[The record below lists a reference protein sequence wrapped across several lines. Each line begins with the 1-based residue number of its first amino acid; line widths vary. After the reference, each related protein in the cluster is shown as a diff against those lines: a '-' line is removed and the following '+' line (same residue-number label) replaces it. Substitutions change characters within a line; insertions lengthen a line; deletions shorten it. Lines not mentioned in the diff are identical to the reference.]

1 MKKNIKLP
9 DFTKQNIVI
18 TDYEDEMKQ
27 SYIDYAMSVIAARA
41 LPDIRDG
48 LKPVQRRTLYA
59 MKDLNVTPDK
69 PYRKCARIVGD
80 TMGKYHPHGDGSIY
94 NSMVRMAQDFTY
106 KQELVDGHGNFGSI
120 DGDGAAAMRY
130 TEARL
135 KPISLELLEDI
146 DKDIVEMRTNFDE
159 TLEEPTVLPA
169 KFPNALVNGM
179 TGIAV
184 GMSTNFPTHNLGE
197 IIDGTVAYIQNED
210 ITIRELMT
218 HIKGPDFPTGGV
230 IANKD
235 ELEDM
240 YTTGKGKIKIR
251 AKIDIKKNDN
261 GKHDII
267 IREIPYTLIGNKAN
281 LIENLA
287 DLVKNK
293 KISGIQDIRD
303 ESSRGE
309 IEIIIETKKDVDPYI
324 LLNKL
329 YSKTKLEDNFSVNML
344 ALHKQKPY
352 LFNLKSSLQ
361 KFVEFQQEIYTKR
374 YQFLLNKE
382 LDKKEGTEGLLRAYD
397 EIDII
402 IEAIRGAKNAKAVKK
417 CLITGDTTDINF
429 KTKKSENLAKKFD
442 YTDRQATI
450 ILEMRLYKLVGLEKL
465 EVEKQYKETMR
476 KIKRYEK
483 ILGNKKELNKTI
495 IVELQRISEKYSTNR
510 KTILKNLETVN
521 VKEENIVENV
531 YVLVDDKNYIKT
543 VEPTTFDK
551 NKNKILS
558 EMKCVIDTTTKDK
571 ISLFDKDG
579 YLHTIKVDDIPK
591 TKLSDKGTAISVLT
605 KINEN
610 NIIMIDKL
618 HIEDKLL
625 LVTKYGLV
633 KHIESH
639 ELNSIRSRITATKL
653 NDNDSVIKVIKM
665 NQEKQL
671 ITITSNGYALIISTD
686 EIPNQKRNARG
697 VNLIKLSDDDYI
709 IDTAFIEKEQK
720 TIQLNIDGQINKKNI
735 SAIGINKR
743 NSKGKQIIPSS
754 KNIIGFLQKE

>member
-9 DFTKQNIVI
+9 DLANQNILI
-18 TDYEDEMKQ
+18 ADYEDEMKQ

-106 KQELVDGHGNFGSI
+106 KQELIDGHGNFGSI

-146 DKDIVEMRTNFDE
+146 DKDIVEMKTNFDE
-159 TLEEPTVLPA
+159 TLMEPTVLPA

-197 IIDGTVAYIQNED
+197 IIDGTIAYIQDED
-210 ITIRELMT
+210 ITVKELMT

-230 IANKD
+230 IANKNQ
-235 ELEDM
+235 LEDI

-251 AKIDIKKNDN
+251 AKIDIEKNSN
-261 GKHDII
+261 GKHYII
-267 IREIPYTLIGNKAN
+267 IKEIPYTLIGNKSS

-287 DLVKNK
+287 ELVKNK
-293 KISGIQDIRD
+293 KINGIQDIRD

-309 IEIIIETKKDVDPYI
+309 IEIIIETKKDVDPDI
-324 LLNKL
+324 LVNKL

-417 CLITGDTTDINF
+417 CLMTGDTTDINF
-429 KTKKSENLAKKFD
+429 RTKKSENLAKKFD
-442 YTDRQATI
+442 YTERQATI

-465 EVEKQYKETMR
+465 EVEKQYREIMR

-495 IVELQRISEKYSTNR
+495 IVELQRISDKYSTNR
-510 KTILKNLETVN
+510 KTQLKNLETFN
-521 VKEENIVENV
+521 VIEEDIVEDV

-543 VEPTTFDK
+543 VDPNIFEK
-551 NKNKILS
+551 NKEKILS
-558 EMKCVIDTTTKDK
+558 EMKCVIDATTKDK
-571 ISLFDKDG
+571 ISLFDEEG
-579 YLHTIKVDDIPK
+579 YLYKIKVDDIPK

-605 KINEN
+605 SINEDH
-610 NIIMIDKL
+610 IIMIDKL
-618 HIEDKLL
+618 LDNDKLL
-625 LVTKYGLV
+625 FVTKYGLI
-633 KHIESH
+633 KHIDTKEF
-639 ELNSIRSRITATKL
+639 NSSRSKIAATKL
-653 NDNDSVIKVIKM
+653 NDNDSVIKIIRPNNEDK
-665 NQEKQL
+665 L
-671 ITITSNGYALIISTD
+671 ITITANGYALIISTD
-686 EIPNQKRNARG
+686 EIPNQKRNAKG
-697 VNLIKLSDDDYI
+697 VNLIKLGNNDHI
-709 IDTAFIEKEQK
+709 IDIAFVDSQQK
-720 TIQLNIDGQINKKNI
+720 TIQVDVDGQINKKNI
-735 SAIGINKR
+735 SAIGIHKR